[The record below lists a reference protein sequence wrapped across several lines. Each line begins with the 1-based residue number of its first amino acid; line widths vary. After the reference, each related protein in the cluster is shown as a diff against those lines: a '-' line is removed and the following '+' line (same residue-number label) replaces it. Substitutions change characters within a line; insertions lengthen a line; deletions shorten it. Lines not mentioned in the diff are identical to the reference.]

1 MHNRTAVVIHAH
13 PDDTEIFC
21 AGTLKLLKD
30 TGYRIVIV
38 TVTAGGMGGINM
50 SEADTIALRKS
61 EAEKAAAVLD
71 AEYYCLG
78 GRDGYLFDS
87 EAIRIKTTALIRREK
102 AGLVFTHLPLDYH
115 SDHRT
120 TANIVE
126 SAAMLATLPNVPG
139 TGTGTSTSTC
149 NEPPLPI
156 TPLLYHTAPLGFTDP
171 LGSKISPPHFF
182 VDISSTIDT
191 KMEMLSYHKTQVE
204 LMRVMHR
211 MDNLFDDMKRY
222 SSELGDMVNV
232 EYAEAFWQHLGG
244 GFQKTAQ
251 LQKDLKD
258 YIKYQ

>member
-38 TVTAGGMGGINM
+38 TVTAGGMGGINR

-87 EAIRIKTTALIRREK
+87 EELRIQTTALIRREK
-102 AGLVFTHLPLDYH
+102 AGMVFTHLPSDYH

-126 SAAMLATLPNVPG
+126 SAAMLATLPNVP
-139 TGTGTSTSTC
+139 S

-171 LGSKISPPHFF
+171 LGSKIFPPHFF
-182 VDISSTIDT
+182 IDISSTIDT

-211 MDNLFDDMKRY
+211 IDNLFDDMKRY

-232 EYAEAFWQHLGG
+232 KYAEAFWQHLGG

-251 LQKDLKD
+251 IQADLKD
-258 YIKYQ
+258 YIKYQRPQSPP

>member
-21 AGTLKLLKD
+21 AGTLRLLKD
-30 TGYRIVIV
+30 TGYRLVIV
-38 TVTAGGMGGINM
+38 TLTAGGMGGIDM
-50 SEADTIALRKS
+50 SEVDTIALRKS
-61 EAEKAAAVLD
+61 EAEEAAALLE
-71 AEYYCLG
+71 AKYYCLE

-87 EAIRIKTTALIRREK
+87 EELRIETTALIRREK
-102 AGLVFTHLPLDYH
+102 AGMVFTHLPLDYH

-126 SAAMLATLPNVPG
+126 SAAMLATLPNVPCKE
-139 TGTGTSTSTC
+139 S
-149 NEPPLPI
+149 PLPI

-171 LGSKISPPHFF
+171 LGSNISPPHFF
-182 VDISSTIDT
+182 IDISSTIDA

-211 MDNLFDDMKRY
+211 MDSLFDYMKRY

-244 GFQKTAQ
+244 GFQKTTQ
-251 LQKDLKD
+251 LQEDLKD
-258 YIKYQ
+258 YVKYR